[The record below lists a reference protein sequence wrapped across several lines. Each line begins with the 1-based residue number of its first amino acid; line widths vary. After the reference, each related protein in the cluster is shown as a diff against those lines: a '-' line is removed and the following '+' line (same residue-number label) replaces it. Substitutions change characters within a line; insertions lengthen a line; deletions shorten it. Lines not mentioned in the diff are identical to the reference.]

1 MLLKIRILNII
12 SHIEKVKTKY
22 VQVVIRN
29 FNFLTI
35 YYFYNLT
42 HALGFTVYTFIWGED
57 LWVSMTVYPFFLE
70 SKRKTGKYKA
80 NFK

>member
-42 HALGFTVYTFIWGED
+42 HALGFTVYTFI
-57 LWVSMTVYPFFLE
+57 
-70 SKRKTGKYKA
+70 
-80 NFK
+80 